1 MVPSLRSTIIVLGIG
16 LIVLVGAWLYWS
28 SWSSAK
34 IFEECHTTNPDTATE
49 YEIYSECMKSYGL
62 DPEDWE

>member
-1 MVPSLRSTIIVLGIG
+1 MVPSLRPTIIVLGIV
-16 LIVLVGAWLYWS
+16 LIVVVGAWLYWS
-28 SWSSAK
+28 SWHSGN
-34 IFEECHTTNPDTATE
+34 IFAECRATNPNDPVE